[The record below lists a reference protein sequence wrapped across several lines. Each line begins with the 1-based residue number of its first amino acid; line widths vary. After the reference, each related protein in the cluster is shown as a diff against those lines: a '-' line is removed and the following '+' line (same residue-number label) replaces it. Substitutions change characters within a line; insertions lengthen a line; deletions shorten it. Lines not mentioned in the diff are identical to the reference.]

1 MVTRRAFLAA
11 ILGGALAAV
20 ATFIGLPR
28 LAGRPV
34 SKGPPAAAGEVRPG
48 GLVYLPMPRLA
59 GEVSLE
65 AALASRRS
73 IREYTREPLELWE
86 LSQVLWAAYG
96 VNEVVHGFKTTPSAG
111 ATYPLEVYAVVA
123 PHGVYTGQGYLEPGS
138 YKYDPHAHVLRQ
150 VKGGDLVGDLYKAA
164 LEQDWVRGAPVNLVF
179 TAVYE
184 RTTKRYGERGVR
196 YVHIEVGHAGQNVYL
211 QAAALGLATVAIGA
225 FHDDKVREIIGA
237 PPEEHPLYIMPL
249 ARPIA
254 PYHLDQAMLQAYL
267 EASRA
272 TRYE

>member
-11 ILGGALAAV
+11 ILGGALTAV

-28 LAGRPV
+28 LAGRPS
-34 SKGPPAAAGEVRPG
+34 SKGPPVTAGEVRPG
-48 GLVYLPMPRLA
+48 GLVYLPLPRLV
-59 GEVSLE
+59 GEVTLE
-65 AALASRRS
+65 QALASRRS
-73 IREYTREPLELWE
+73 IREYTGEPLELWE

-111 ATYPLEVYAVVA
+111 ATYPLEVYAVIA
-123 PHGVYTGQGYLEPGS
+123 PRGVYTGEGYLEPGS
-138 YKYDPHAHVLRQ
+138 YKYDPHSHTLRQ
-150 VKGGDLVGDLYKAA
+150 VRRGDLTGELYRAA
-164 LEQDWVRGAPVNLVF
+164 LEQDWVRDAPVNLVF
-179 TAVYE
+179 SAVYE

-196 YVHIEVGHAGQNVYL
+196 YVHMEVGHAGQNVYL

-249 ARPIA
+249 ARPIT
-254 PYHLDQAMLQAYL
+254 PYHLDQAKLQAYIQS
-267 EASRA
+267 SRLA
-272 TRYE
+272 HNK

>member
-11 ILGGALAAV
+11 ILGGALAAL
-20 ATFIGLPR
+20 ASFAGIPR
-28 LAGRPV
+28 LAVRPP
-34 SKGPPAAAGEVRPG
+34 SKGPPGAGEVRPG
-48 GLVYLPMPRLA
+48 GVVYLPMPRLA

-65 AALASRRS
+65 EALASRRS
-73 IREYTREPLELWE
+73 IREYTGEPLALWE
-86 LSQVLWAAYG
+86 VSQVLWAAYG

-123 PHGVYTGQGYLEPGS
+123 PRGVYTGSGYLEPGS
-138 YKYDPHAHVLRQ
+138 YKYDPHSHTLRLARR
-150 VKGGDLVGDLYKAA
+150 GDLVGELYRAA
-164 LEQDWVRGAPVNLVF
+164 LEQEWVRDAPVNLVF

-184 RTTKRYGERGVR
+184 RTTGRYGERGVR

-225 FHDDKVREIIGA
+225 FHDDRVREIIGA

-249 ARPIA
+249 AKPRA
-254 PYHLDQAMLQAYL
+254 PYRLDQVRLQAYIERSRQAL
-267 EASRA
+267 EG
-272 TRYE
+272 